1 MVGLQFL
8 FLEPY
13 VPLIPQSWI
22 ELNDSNPDDPLNK
35 GLSPWINEVDRR
47 NWCLDAANDLAKNRD
62 AFIQNVKTSM
72 RGGSVRG
79 ETFDKV
85 LI

>member
-1 MVGLQFL
+1 MGGRAQEAKKKKLM
-8 FLEPY
+8 
-13 VPLIPQSWI
+13 I
-22 ELNDSNPDDPLNK
+22 
-35 GLSPWINEVDRR
+35 
-47 NWCLDAANDLAKNRD
+47 DAANDLAKNRD

>member
-1 MVGLQFL
+1 M
-8 FLEPY
+8 
-13 VPLIPQSWI
+13 
-22 ELNDSNPDDPLNK
+22 
-35 GLSPWINEVDRR
+35 
-47 NWCLDAANDLAKNRD
+47 LDAANDLAKNRD

>member
-1 MVGLQFL
+1 MILSTKVTPLKQSSDTRHGGLMV
-8 FLEPY
+8 
-13 VPLIPQSWI
+13 
-22 ELNDSNPDDPLNK
+22 
-35 GLSPWINEVDRR
+35 
-47 NWCLDAANDLAKNRD
+47 DAANDLAKNRD

-72 RGGSVRG
+72 KGGSVRG

>member
-1 MVGLQFL
+1 M
-8 FLEPY
+8 
-13 VPLIPQSWI
+13 I
-22 ELNDSNPDDPLNK
+22 
-35 GLSPWINEVDRR
+35 
-47 NWCLDAANDLAKNRD
+47 DAANDLAKNRD